1 MEKDPVDL
9 LIKQEEDK
17 IKKKVNLVNMK
28 KSKNGFPELGLV
40 IKSVKLPNNT
50 RAYPCPLDNCQKAF
64 VSPHTC
70 DAHLNRH
77 LGYEYSP
84 CGTYGYT
91 NPSRD
96 LYDKHK
102 CFAGIKTGGMRPAS
116 RGEKARNRIVE
127 KKVKE
132 QKEETVGREMEETIR
147 EEKEQKE
154 ETVGREMEGNVQEEK
169 VAERRRNS
177 QKRNGQKP
185 VQEEKEVESSVS
197 TPKNTRKWSR

>member
-1 MEKDPVDL
+1 
-9 LIKQEEDK
+9 
-17 IKKKVNLVNMK
+17 MK

-64 VSPHTC
+64 VSPRTC

-84 CGTYGYT
+84 CGTCGYT

-116 RGEKARNRIVE
+116 RGEKARKRIVE

-169 VAERRRNS
+169 EQKEKETVRREMEET
-177 QKRNGQKP
+177 